1 MIINYKG
8 YNAQVEIDLEANV
21 LFGRVVDLRTVIT
34 FEVDRIDGIR
44 AAFEEAIEEYLEF
57 CAAHG
62 KKPERPYAG
71 NVTLRT
77 SARNHRM
84 FAEAS
89 RAAGLSMNAWME
101 RALVQSAE
109 SAPHGQFPAR
119 EAVPL
124 SRAVGSS

>member
-8 YNAQVEIDLEANV
+8 YSAQVEIDLDVNII
-21 LFGRVVDLRTVIT
+21 FGRVIDVGTVIT
-34 FEVDRIDGIR
+34 FEIECVDGVR
-44 AAFEEAIEEYLEF
+44 AAFEEAIDEYLEF
-57 CAAHG
+57 CNARG
-62 KKPERPYAG
+62 KEPERPYAG
-71 NVTLRT
+71 NITLRT

-101 RALVQSAE
+101 RVLVQSAE
-109 SAPHGQFPAR
+109 SAPRGQFPAR

-124 SRAVGSS
+124 SRTARSS